1 MGTSLV
7 MVTSFGAVFADAEEE
22 QGELVVLSPAVHGDL
37 WPRSALPRRAVH

>member
-7 MVTSFGAVFADAEEE
+7 MVASFGAVFADAEEE